1 MVLEVVLD
9 ADVIE
14 RRESE
19 EREYDVIIVGAGPA
33 GLTAAIYSARYGL
46 STAFFETVDPASQL
60 SLTPVIEN
68 FPGFEGSGF
77 ELLEKMKNQALKFGA
92 EHKFENVEK
101 LRKVNG
107 KFEVVTESG
116 TYYARAL
123 IIATGGKH
131 RELGVPGEKE
141 FVGRGVSYCATCDG
155 HFFRGKKVLVVGG
168 GNTAVTDA
176 IYLKEIGCDVTL
188 IHRRDELRA
197 EKALQEELFSRNIP
211 VIWNSVVL
219 RIEGEEKVERVVI
232 LNRVTNE
239 ESVLE
244 VDGVFIAVGIR
255 PATDIVM
262 DLGVERDS
270 AGYIRVDK
278 KQRTNV
284 EGVFAAGDCCDNPL
298 KQVVTACG
306 DGAVAANSAFEY
318 VKMMKS

>member
-1 MVLEVVLD
+1 MQLVLD
-9 ADVIE
+9 AEVMDKKG
-14 RRESE
+14 E
-19 EREYDVIIVGAGPA
+19 EKKEYDVIIIGAGPA

-60 SLTPVIEN
+60 SLTPIIEN

-101 LRKVNG
+101 LRRVNG

-116 TYYARAL
+116 EYYARAL

-131 RELGVPGEKE
+131 RELGVPGERE

-232 LNRVTNE
+232 LNRMTNE

-255 PATDIVM
+255 PATDMVM

-270 AGYIRVDK
+270 AGYIKVDR

-318 VKMMKS
+318 VKMMKG

>member
-1 MVLEVVLD
+1 MLD

>member
-1 MVLEVVLD
+1 LEVVLD

-278 KQRTNV
+278 RQRTNV

>member
-1 MVLEVVLD
+1 MQLVLD
-9 ADVIE
+9 AEVMDK
-14 RRESE
+14 RGE
-19 EREYDVIIVGAGPA
+19 ERKEYDVIIIGAGPA

-60 SLTPVIEN
+60 SLTPIIEN

-101 LRKVNG
+101 LRRVNG

-116 TYYARAL
+116 EYYARAL

-131 RELGVPGEKE
+131 RELGVPGERE

-197 EKALQEELFSRNIP
+197 EKALQEELFNRNIP

-232 LNRVTNE
+232 LNRMTNE

-255 PATDIVM
+255 PATDMVM

-270 AGYIRVDK
+270 AGYIKVDR

>member
-1 MVLEVVLD
+1 MQVILD

-14 RRESE
+14 RGE
-19 EREYDVIIVGAGPA
+19 EDRREYDIIIIGAGPA

-116 TYYARAL
+116 KYYARAL

-131 RELGVPGEKE
+131 KELGVPGEKE

-219 RIEGEEKVERVVI
+219 RIEGSEKVERVVI

-270 AGYIRVDK
+270 AGYIKVDR

>member
-1 MVLEVVLD
+1 MEALVLQD
-9 ADVIE
+9 IIE
-14 RRESE
+14 KTEGDE
-19 EREYDVIIVGAGPA
+19 KDYDVIVIGAGPA

-46 STAFFETVDPASQL
+46 RTAFFETVDPASQL

-68 FPGFEGSGF
+68 FPGFEGNGF
-77 ELLEKMKNQALKFGA
+77 ELLERMKNQALKFGA
-92 EHKFENVEK
+92 DHKFENVEK

-107 KFEVVTESG
+107 GFEVITESG
-116 TYYARAL
+116 VYRAKAI

-131 RELGVPGEKE
+131 RELGIPGEKE
-141 FVGRGVSYCATCDG
+141 FVGKGVSYCATCDG

-176 IYLKEIGCDVTL
+176 VYLKEIGCDVTL
-188 IHRRDELRA
+188 VHRRDELRA
-197 EKALQEELFSRNIP
+197 EKALQEELFKRDIP
-211 VIWNSVVL
+211 VIWNSIVL
-219 RIEGEEKVERVVI
+219 RVEGDEKVERAVL
-232 LNRVTNE
+232 LNRVENREFAVET
-239 ESVLE
+239 
-244 VDGVFIAVGIR
+244 DGVFIAVGIR

-270 AGYIRVDK
+270 AGYIKVDK

-284 EGVFAAGDCCDNPL
+284 EGVFAAGDCCNNPL

-318 VKMMKS
+318 VKMVSS

>member
-1 MVLEVVLD
+1 MEVVLD

>member
-1 MVLEVVLD
+1 METLVLQDIQEKSVG
-9 ADVIE
+9 
-14 RRESE
+14 ESG
-19 EREYDVIIVGAGPA
+19 EYDVIIIGAGPA

-46 STAFFETVDPASQL
+46 KTAFFETVDPASQL

-68 FPGFEGSGF
+68 FPGFEGNGF
-77 ELLEKMKNQALKFGA
+77 DLLEKMKNQALKFGA
-92 EHKFENVEK
+92 VHKFENVDK

-107 KFEVVTESG
+107 VFEVVTESG
-116 TYYARAL
+116 VYRAKAL

-155 HFFRGKKVLVVGG
+155 HFFKGKKVLVVGG

-188 IHRRDELRA
+188 VHRRDELRA
-197 EKALQEELFSRNIP
+197 EKALQEELFKRNIP
-211 VIWNSVVL
+211 VIWNSIVL
-219 RIEGEEKVERVVI
+219 RIEGDEKVERAVL
-232 LNRVTNE
+232 LNRVENRE
-239 ESVLE
+239 FYVDI
-244 VDGVFIAVGIR
+244 DGVFIAVGIR

-262 DLGVERDS
+262 DLGVERDP
-270 AGYIRVDK
+270 AGYIKVDR

-318 VKMMKS
+318 LKMMG

>member
-1 MVLEVVLD
+1 MEALILQD
-9 ADVIE
+9 IQE
-14 RRESE
+14 RSE
-19 EREYDVIIVGAGPA
+19 GEGREYDVAIIGAGPA

-46 STAFFETVDPASQL
+46 RTVFFETVDPASQL

-68 FPGFEGSGF
+68 FPGFEGNGF

-92 EHKFENVEK
+92 EHRFENVEK
-101 LRKVNG
+101 LRKVSG
-107 KFEVVTESG
+107 GFEIITESG
-116 TYYARAL
+116 VYRARAI

-141 FVGRGVSYCATCDG
+141 FVGKGVSYCATCDG

-188 IHRRDELRA
+188 VHRRDELRA
-197 EKALQEELFSRNIP
+197 EKALQEELFKRNIP
-211 VIWNSVVL
+211 VIWNSIVL
-219 RIEGEEKVERVVI
+219 RVEGDERAKKAVL
-232 LNRVTNE
+232 LNRVENRE
-239 ESVLE
+239 FE
-244 VDGVFIAVGIR
+244 VEIDGIFIAVGIR

-262 DLGVERDS
+262 DLGVERDP
-270 AGYIRVDK
+270 AGYIKVDR

-318 VKMMKS
+318 VKMMGV